1 MKQPTRNPFI
11 HSGSAVV
18 FYVEI
23 ITFYGDIW
31 ERAGGK
37 FCCLFLCCFIFL
49 SVQDK
54 LSSIFVEST
63 MCKIFGMTFPK
74 VLKRTFLCY
83 LCHWK
88 IFLLNVSSIKG
99 KGIIFYRK
107 YYHLTIAFFSQPQL
121 FNPSFLWVYKPYIQ
135 KYSRNSCRCLR
146 RDTV

>member
-1 MKQPTRNPFI
+1 MKQLTRNPFI

-18 FYVEI
+18 FFVEI
-23 ITFYGDIW
+23 ITFYEDIW

-37 FCCLFLCCFIFL
+37 LCCLFLCCFIFL
-49 SVQDK
+49 SIQDK

-107 YYHLTIAFFSQPQL
+107 YYHLTINFFSVNLSYLIPV
-121 FNPSFLWVYKPYIQ
+121 FYGFINPIFKNIVEILA
-135 KYSRNSCRCLR
+135 
-146 RDTV
+146 TV